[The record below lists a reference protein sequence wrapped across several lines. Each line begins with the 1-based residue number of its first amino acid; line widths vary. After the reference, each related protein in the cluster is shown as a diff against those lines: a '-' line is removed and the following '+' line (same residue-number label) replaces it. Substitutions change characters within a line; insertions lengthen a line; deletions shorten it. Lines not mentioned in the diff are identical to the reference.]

1 MKRRWRDVNRISFMI
16 QIIASVLILLLV
28 SAVLIHVYQASLAK
42 SREAEKIIISTRIAK
57 VSAEYFTGNGD
68 IEDVKNGWMDKT
80 GKTGNSDSDKAAEG
94 FTSDTAATSKDSTS
108 DTAVTTDDG
117 KSILAGF
124 FDAGGD
130 YHDSRYLTDES
141 DIKKMIAS
149 KEYPY
154 VVIVSEKSDSTEK
167 AESDKMNVP
176 AIKKAN
182 VTVYCDGKEEYSL
195 PCKTLFNHR

>member
-28 SAVLIHVYQASLAK
+28 SAVLIHVYQASLSK
-42 SREAEKIIISTRIAK
+42 SKEAEKITISTRIAK

-80 GKTGNSDSDKAAEG
+80 GKTGNSDSD
-94 FTSDTAATSKDSTS
+94 TAATSKNSTS